1 MIYYRLYVR
10 DGSSSGR
17 FMAVEEIY
25 APDDA
30 AAMQI
35 ATRHTGDFLEL
46 WQQERRVVTLER
58 GRSNEAAVPS

>member
-1 MIYYRLYVR
+1 LIYYRLYVR

-17 FMAVEEIY
+17 FMAVEEIH

-35 ATRHTGDFLEL
+35 AARHPGDFLEL
-46 WQQERRVVTLER
+46 WQQERRVVTLARDRAQET
-58 GRSNEAAVPS
+58 SHP